1 MHATIYKLL
10 IVDDEQLIVDW
21 LYRLFGG
28 LPRLNLDIYRAYS
41 GEQAMQWLN
50 RTKID
55 IVLSDIHMPGMDGMQ
70 LLENIKSRWPDCKV
84 VFLTGYNQFEYV
96 YTAIKHDGVSYL
108 LKTETDDEIV
118 GAVEKAIADVERS
131 FRDAERLDKA
141 RQQVN
146 KAIPLLQKQYLSNLL
161 SGDQALLPVAQA
173 QLDEAELPLR
183 ADLPVYALLGRMD
196 NSSRQSDR
204 PKKDRLIYTARSL
217 IEDVAFKRMHTAFVH
232 EEPYFIWLFQPAE
245 AVADWGQA
253 CLYVREMLDTAQR
266 ACAESLHVGMSFAL
280 AKGKCEWDMVAA
292 KTEGLKRLLNFRIG
306 PSGGVIATEGDP
318 GSEEFDGGASGPP
331 RPDSTLLIQL
341 NRIGKL
347 ASALERGD
355 RHDFFDTFSEVAD
368 YLKRVRNMR
377 YAPAS
382 EVYLSLS
389 LKLISYINRW
399 GLAETQSWTGGLE
412 RLTRLEFES
421 WADAVDELRTV
432 AEHIFAVQARHLEN
446 RERDTVLRV
455 QKYISE
461 HLSEDISLVKLGELT
476 HFNPSYLS
484 RLFKQVTGINISD
497 LIQQARIDKAKELLG
512 RTGMKIQDVSAAV
525 GFDSPAYFAKF
536 FKKSTQMTPQ
546 EYRDSFT

>member
-1 MHATIYKLL
+1 MAMYKLL

-41 GEQAMQWLN
+41 GEQAMHWLN

-55 IVLSDIHMPGMDGMQ
+55 VVLTDIHMPGMDGMR

-108 LKTETDDEIV
+108 LKTETDEEIV
-118 GAVEKAIADVERS
+118 GSVEKAIAEVERS
-131 FRDAERLDKA
+131 FRDAERLDKVN
-141 RQQVN
+141 QQVN
-146 KAIPLLQKQYLSNLL
+146 KAIPLLQKQYLSHLL
-161 SGDQALLPVAQA
+161 WGDQALLPVTQA
-173 QLDEAELPLR
+173 QLDDAELPLR
-183 ADLPVYALLGRMD
+183 ADLPVLALLGRMD
-196 NSSRQSDR
+196 HYSGQSNR
-204 PKKDRLIYTARSL
+204 PERNRLIYTVRSV
-217 IEDVAFKRMHTAFVH
+217 IEDVAFERMHTAFVH
-232 EEPYFIWLFQPAE
+232 EEPYFIWLFQPSAS
-245 AVADWGQA
+245 VSDWEQA

-266 ACAESLHVGMSFAL
+266 ICAESLHVGMSFAL
-280 AKGKCEWDMVAA
+280 GKGTCEWGMVAA
-292 KTEGLKRLLNFRIG
+292 KAEGLKRLLNFRIG

-318 GSEEFDGGASGPP
+318 GSDEFDGSGSYGPP

-355 RHDFFDTFSEVAD
+355 KEEFFDTFSEVAD
-368 YLKRVRNMR
+368 YLKGVRNIR

-399 GLAETQSWTGGLE
+399 GLAETQLWPGGLE
-412 RLTRLEFES
+412 RLTRLEFDS
-421 WADAVDELRTV
+421 WADATDELRAV
-432 AEHIFAVQARHLEN
+432 AEQIFTVQARHLEN
-446 RERDTVLRV
+446 RERDTILRV
-455 QKYISE
+455 QKYIFE

-484 RLFKQVTGINISD
+484 RLFKQVTGTNISD
-497 LIQQARIDKAKELLG
+497 LIHQARIDKAKELLG
-512 RTGMKIQDVSAAV
+512 NTAMKIQDVSAAV

-546 EYRDSFT
+546 EYRDSVT